1 MIYYICS
8 MKSQVYAFRKNVIL
22 YIIFLTGFA
31 FIIRLFI
38 LQIPDNAYKF
48 SAENNVLRYITQ
60 YPGRGLIYDRNGI
73 LLVYNEAA
81 YDLLVIPRQV
91 QEFDTLEL
99 CRILKLEKEDLVSR
113 LEKARKYSK
122 YKPSVLIE
130 QVSKEDY
137 AYLEEKLFKYSG
149 FYVQA
154 RTLRK
159 YPLPIAAHTLG
170 YVGEVTRG
178 EIEGN
183 SYYRSGDYIG
193 KSGIE
198 KFFEDSL
205 RGKKGIKLKVVDVFN
220 REKGSFRD
228 GQFDTIAAMGT
239 NLRITIDA
247 VLQEYGEALMKNKKG
262 SIVAIEPATGEILAL
277 ITSPSYDPNLLVGR
291 VRSNN
296 YTNLSQDTIKPLLN
310 RAIMGTYSPGSTFK
324 LVNALIGLQ
333 ERTLFPSTEYL
344 CDGPNSRPI
353 RCTHFHTTPLNL
365 NDAIQ
370 HSCNPYF
377 WNVFRSVMYSRGD
390 DAVVQGYQAWYGHVM
405 SLGFGRK
412 FDTDIPFELSG
423 SIPEYTLYDRIY
435 GEGHWN
441 ALTVRSLAIGQGEI
455 LVTPIQLANFVTI
468 TANRG
473 FYYPPHILKAFGNA
487 NSLQPVSVERHNS
500 KIDPDHWEILV
511 NAMLDVVEGEDG
523 TARWYKLDSVQFC
536 GKTGTV
542 ENPHGDDHSM
552 FIAFAPKDNPQI
564 AMSVIVENAGY
575 GATWAAP
582 IASLLIEKYMTGNIK
597 RTWLENRMLKSNL
610 ITGETE

>member
-1 MIYYICS
+1 
-8 MKSQVYAFRKNVIL
+8 MKSQVYAIRKNIIL
-22 YIIFLTGFA
+22 YIIFFTGLV

-48 SAENNVLRYITQ
+48 SAENNVLRYIIQ
-60 YPGRGLIYDRNGI
+60 YPARGLIYDRNGT

-91 QEFDTLEL
+91 QAFDTMEL
-99 CRILKLEKEDLVSR
+99 CRILDIEKEDLVAR
-113 LEKARKYSK
+113 LQNARKYSM
-122 YKPSVLIE
+122 YKPSIFME

-137 AYLEEKLFKYSG
+137 AFLEEKLFKYPG

-178 EIEGN
+178 EVDKS
-183 SYYRSGDYIG
+183 SYYKSGDYTG

-198 KFFEDSL
+198 KFYEDSL
-205 RGKKGIKLKVVDVFN
+205 RGRKGMKLKIVDVFN

-228 GQFDTIAAMGT
+228 GQFDTVAVMGT
-239 NLRITIDA
+239 NLTITLDA
-247 VLQEYGEALMKNKKG
+247 TLQEYGEALMNNKKG
-262 SIVAIEPATGEILAL
+262 SIVAIEPATGEILVL
-277 ITSPSYDPNLLVGR
+277 VTSPSYDPNLLVGR
-291 VRSNN
+291 VRSEN
-296 YTNLSQDTIKPLLN
+296 YTKLSVDSLKPLMN

-333 ERTLFPSTEYL
+333 ERTLFPSTEYH
-344 CDGPNSRPI
+344 CDGPGSRPI
-353 RCTHFHTTPLNL
+353 KCTHYHITPLAL

-370 HSCNPYF
+370 NSCNPYF
-377 WNVFRSVMYSRGD
+377 WNVFRSIIYSQENQD
-390 DAVVQGYQAWYGHVM
+390 VVKGYQTWYDHVI

-412 FDTDIPFELSG
+412 FNTDIPFELSG
-423 SIPEYTLYDRIY
+423 SIPEYSLYNKIY

-441 ALTVRSLAIGQGEI
+441 ALTVRTLAIGQGEI
-455 LVTPIQLANFVTI
+455 LVTPMQMANFVTI
-468 TANRG
+468 VANRG
-473 FYYPPHILKAFGNA
+473 FFYPPHILRAYGNGDDQYP
-487 NSLQPVSVERHNS
+487 LQVEKRDS
-500 KIDPDHWEILV
+500 DIDPQHWEIIV
-511 NAMLDVVEGEDG
+511 NAMLDVVEGESG
-523 TARWYKLDSVQFC
+523 TARWYKLDSIPFC

-542 ENPHGDDHSM
+542 ENPHGKDHSM
-552 FIAFAPKDNPQI
+552 FIAFAPKDNPKI

-582 IASLLIEKYMTGNIK
+582 MASLLIEKYMTGTVK
-597 RTWLENRMLKSNL
+597 RTWLENRMLNSNL
-610 ITGETE
+610 IATEEKGKEEE

>member
-1 MIYYICS
+1 
-8 MKSQVYAFRKNVIL
+8 MKSQVYAIRKNIIF
-22 YIIFLTGFA
+22 YIIILTGLV
-31 FIIRLFI
+31 FIIKLFI

-60 YPGRGLIYDRNGI
+60 YPSRGLIYDRNGT

-91 QEFDTLEL
+91 QAFDTLEL
-99 CRILKLEKEDLVSR
+99 CKILKIDEEDLISR
-113 LEKARKYSK
+113 LQKARTYSR
-122 YKPSVLIE
+122 YKPSIFIE

-137 AYLEEKLFKYSG
+137 AYLEEKLYKYPG

-159 YPLPIAAHTLG
+159 YPIPIAAHTFG
-170 YVGEVTRG
+170 YVGEVTRA
-178 EIEGN
+178 EVDNN
-183 SYYRSGDYIG
+183 SYYKSGDYIG

-198 KFFEDSL
+198 KFYEDSL
-205 RGKKGIKLKVVDVFN
+205 RGRKGIKLKIVDVFN

-228 GQFDTIAAMGT
+228 GEFDTVAVKGT
-239 NLRITIDA
+239 NLSITIDA
-247 VLQEYGEALMKNKKG
+247 ALQEYGEALMKNKKG

-277 ITSPSYDPNLLVGR
+277 VTSPSYDPNLLVGR
-291 VRSNN
+291 VRSKN
-296 YTNLSQDTIKPLLN
+296 YTGLSNDTLKPLMN

-333 ERTLFPSTEYL
+333 EKTLFPGTEYL
-344 CDGPNSRPI
+344 CDGPESRPI
-353 RCTHFHTTPLNL
+353 RCTHYHTTPLAL

-377 WNVFRSVMYSRGD
+377 WNVFKSIINSKDNGD
-390 DAVVQGYQAWYGHVM
+390 VVKGFQCWHDHVIR
-405 SLGFGRK
+405 LGFGRR

-423 SIPEYTLYDRIY
+423 SIPEYTLYDKIY
-435 GEGHWN
+435 SEGHWN
-441 ALTVRSLAIGQGEI
+441 ALTIRSLAIGQGEI
-455 LVTPIQLANFVTI
+455 LVTPMQLANFVAI

-473 FYYPPHILKAFGNA
+473 FFYPPHIVKAYGDGTIQ
-487 NSLQPVSVERHNS
+487 QPITVERNNTN
-500 KIDPDHWEILV
+500 IDPQHWEIVV
-511 NAMLDVVEGEDG
+511 NAMLDVVEGESG
-523 TARWYKLDSVQFC
+523 TARWYKLDTIPFC

-542 ENPHGDDHSM
+542 ENPHGEDHSM

-575 GATWAAP
+575 GSTWAAP
-582 IASLLIEKYMTGNIK
+582 IASLLIEKYLTGVVT
-597 RTWLENRMLKSNL
+597 RTWIEDRMLKSNL
-610 ITGETE
+610 ITKEKEKEAEE